1 MMLLVMGGML
11 LAAFMHSQMRRSD
24 ASPIERKGGATAAE
38 RLRIALDSVI
48 SATALVTVV
57 AQLWPAVYGIGS
69 VTDDPVLWELV
80 VAHVIA
86 GTALSSLWFRSAG
99 QSARLAASSGA
110 PRRSQSL
117 VPLTAT
123 MLVLAAMVWT
133 IPDPPG
139 ASRTLTAG
147 AAVVVVMA
155 MLARQSL
162 MARTEAQLLAV
173 RATEGARQR
182 MAALVE
188 HGSDLVSI
196 IDEASVIRYASPSH
210 RLVMGI
216 APEQVVG
223 IRVDDVMHVDDRAAF
238 AQAIDRLR
246 AGHSLQ
252 ESLVARMPDA
262 SGGWRWLEAVATNLL
277 HEPEINGFV
286 LNSRDITDRTA
297 LEATLREQVLHDP
310 LTGLGNRRLFV
321 DRVQHAMDRR
331 GRRAQSLAILFLDLD
346 HFKFVNDTMG
356 HATGDALLTA
366 VADRLRALVRAAD
379 TVVRLGG
386 DEFAV
391 LLEDVEHTDE
401 VDATATRII
410 DALHRPFD
418 LDDRR
423 VVIGTSI
430 GIAFAETGQG
440 VDALVADADRAMY
453 SAKSAGRG
461 RVVRFSRDMRTRM
474 EESLALEAD
483 LRDAIRH
490 DTLDVAYQPVVDLET
505 GEIRALE
512 ALVRWEHPSLGT
524 VAPSRLLA
532 VAEGSDLIS
541 DLGRYMLRAAASD
554 IVRFRETSGSS
565 SMLVAVNLSARHL
578 LSIDLLRD
586 VADALADAGATGDAL
601 AIEVTEAM
609 LAAHGGVAR
618 AQLDAVRQL
627 GVRVAL
633 DDFGTGFSSL
643 SYLRDFPIDMLKIDK
658 SFVMQS
664 DGQSANRGVTAAI
677 VAIGR
682 SLGMQTVAEGVETE
696 AQRDA
701 MRLMGCAMAQGYLYS
716 PPLAAEALDSLL
728 RTWSAVPMELPR

>member
-1 MMLLVMGGML
+1 MMLLAVVGTV
-11 LAAFMHSQMRRSD
+11 LAALMHSQMRRTA
-24 ASPIERKGGATAAE
+24 ASPHQGKGGTTAAE
-38 RLRIALDSVI
+38 RLRITLDSVI
-48 SATALVTVV
+48 SATAVVTVV
-57 AQLWPAVYGIGS
+57 AQLWPVVYGIGT
-69 VTDDPVLWELV
+69 VTDDSVLWELV
-80 VAHVIA
+80 VGHVIVA
-86 GTALSSLWFRSAG
+86 TAWSSLWFRGAAL
-99 QSARLAASSGA
+99 SARLDAASGT
-110 PRRSQSL
+110 PPRSQSL

-162 MARTEAQLLAV
+162 MARTEAQLLAA

-196 IDEASVIRYASPSH
+196 IDDTSVIRYASPSH

-223 IRVDDVMHVDDRAAF
+223 TRVDDAIHVDDRAAF

-246 AGHSLQ
+246 AGHSVQ

-297 LEATLREQVLHDP
+297 LEAQLREQVLHDP

-331 GRRAQSLAILFLDLD
+331 GRRSQSLAILFLDLD

-391 LLEDVEHTDE
+391 LLEDVEQADE
-401 VDATATRII
+401 VDVTATRII

-440 VDALVADADRAMY
+440 VDDLVADADRAMY

-483 LRDAIRH
+483 LRNAIANDA
-490 DTLDVAYQPVVDLET
+490 LDVAYQPVVDLET

-554 IVRFRETSGSS
+554 IVRFRETSGDS

-586 VADALADAGATGDAL
+586 VGDALADAGATGDAL

-643 SYLRDFPIDMLKIDK
+643 SYLRDFPIDVLKIDK

-716 PPLAAEALDSLL
+716 PPLAAEALDRLL
-728 RTWSAVPMELPR
+728 RSWCAAPMELPR